1 MIAAGGDTQT
11 RDMEQLVTAMNPAH
25 EYKFAGLIELAR
37 DNRLF
42 ARLIPEEGEMD
53 MAQKQRLSLLLRRY
67 TGRIFGSHLRFDLIG
82 GTRRTERFVVTELE
96 AKTT

>member
-1 MIAAGGDTQT
+1 VIAAGGDTQT

-42 ARLIPEEGEMD
+42 ARLIPKKAKWIWHKSSGLVSCSAD
-53 MAQKQRLSLLLRRY
+53 TQAAFLA
-67 TGRIFGSHLRFDLIG
+67 LISAS
-82 GTRRTERFVVTELE
+82 T
-96 AKTT
+96 